1 VSEARTGKRFPLQLT
16 TTIRGAKLAGSKA
29 SKLQGKTADLSAA
42 GVFIQADGD
51 FEVGSNIEF
60 DITLPAEVI
69 GSGQDVEIRCQGRVV
84 RSADPKARR
93 QRDKGKGG
101 VACVIDQYE
110 FVRKK

>member
-1 VSEARTGKRFPLQLT
+1 LEGFVSEARTGTRFPLQLS
-16 TTIRGAKLAGSKA
+16 TTIRGSKA
-29 SKLQGKTADLSAA
+29 AVRLTGKTSDLSAA

-69 GSGQDVEIRCQGRVV
+69 GAKKDVEIRCQGRVV
-84 RSADPKARR
+84 RAADSKRSKEKSAR
-93 QRDKGKGG
+93 QSG
-101 VACVIDQYE
+101 VACVIDNYE